1 MDIVKM
7 AEEILKAG
15 SQDEMEAKLKLA
27 LKKCDETIHEFIKIK
42 IMLVG
47 WYEEWKKGERK

>member
-7 AEEILKAG
+7 AEDILKSG
-15 SQDEMEAKLKLA
+15 SQDEMEMKLKLA
-27 LKKCDETIHEFIKIK
+27 LKNCDEAIKELIKIK

-47 WYEEWKKGERK
+47 WYEEWKKGVVK

>member
-7 AEEILKAG
+7 AEEILKSG
-15 SQDEMEAKLKLA
+15 CQDEKEAKLKLA
-27 LKKCDETIHEFIKIK
+27 LKNCDEAIHALIKIK

-47 WYEEWKKGERK
+47 WYEEWKKGETK